1 VVRRAV
7 ACGVP
12 EGEPVAFVAGATG
25 YTGRE
30 VVAALRKRGV
40 RTIAHVRPDSSR
52 IAEFRDRFT
61 ALGAEVDTTAWEPDA
76 ITSAFERLRPTH
88 VFALLGTTR
97 SRARNEGMSAQQAYA
112 RVDYGLTK
120 WLIDAALALGDA
132 PRFVYL
138 SAAGIDPDS
147 KNGYIAA
154 RARAEQCLT
163 ASGLPYTIARPSF
176 ITGPD
181 REEERPLERIGSIVA
196 DGVLAVAGA
205 LGARRLR
212 ERYRSTTA
220 AALARGLV
228 RVAFDPAWAGRIA
241 QSEDLR

>member
-1 VVRRAV
+1 MS
-7 ACGVP
+7 

-30 VVAALRKRGV
+30 VVAALRERGT
-40 RTIAHVRPDSSR
+40 RTVAHVRPDSSR
-52 IAEFRDRFT
+52 VAEFRERFT
-61 ALGAEVDTTAWEPDA
+61 ALGAELDTTAWEPDA
-76 ITSAFERLRPTH
+76 IQQTFARLRPTH

-112 RVDYGLTK
+112 RIDYGLTK
-120 WLIDAALALGDA
+120 WLVDAAVALGTK

-138 SAAGIDPDS
+138 SAAGVDPES
-147 KNGYIAA
+147 KNDYVAA
-154 RARAEQCLT
+154 RARTEQCVKG
-163 ASGLPYTIARPSF
+163 SELPYTIARPSF

-181 REEERPLERIGSIVA
+181 REEDRPLERIGGVVA
-196 DGVLAVAGA
+196 DGVLAFVGV
-205 LGARRLR
+205 LGARKLR

-220 AALARGLV
+220 AQLAHGLV
-228 RVAFDPAWAGRIA
+228 RVAFDPAWASRVA

>member
-1 VVRRAV
+1 
-7 ACGVP
+7 VP

-30 VVAALRKRGV
+30 VVAALRERGV

-52 IAEFRDRFT
+52 KGEFRDRFH
-61 ALGAEVDTTAWEPDA
+61 ALGAEVDTTPWEPDA
-76 ITSAFERLRPTH
+76 ITETFRRLRPTH

-120 WLIDAALALGDA
+120 WLMDAALAVGNS

-138 SAAGIDPDS
+138 SAAGVDGES
-147 KNGYIAA
+147 KNDYVAA
-154 RARAEQCLT
+154 RARTEQSLRN
-163 ASGLPYTIARPSF
+163 SGLSYTIARPSF

-181 REEERPLERIGSIVA
+181 RDDERPLERIGSVVVDGMLA
-196 DGVLAVAGA
+196 LAGVLG
-205 LGARRLR
+205 GRKLR
-212 ERYRSTTA
+212 DRYRSTTA
-220 AALARGLV
+220 AKLARGLV
-228 RVAFDPAWAGRIA
+228 RVAFDPAWAAKVA

>member
-1 VVRRAV
+1 MARRGV

-12 EGEPVAFVAGATG
+12 EGDSVAFVAGATG

-30 VVAALRKRGV
+30 VVAALRRRGV
-40 RTIAHVRPDSSR
+40 RTIAHVRPDSAR
-52 IAEFRDRFT
+52 LAEFRDRFA
-61 ALGAEVDTTAWEPDA
+61 ALGAEIDTTAWEPEA
-76 ITSAFERLRPTH
+76 LASAFDRLRPTH

-97 SRARNEGMSAQQAYA
+97 TRARNEGMSAQQAYA

-120 WLIDAALALGDA
+120 WLIDAALAMHRR

-138 SAAGIDPDS
+138 SAAGVDPAS
-147 KNGYIAA
+147 KNGYVAA
-154 RARAEQCLT
+154 RARTEQCLT
-163 ASGLPYTIARPSF
+163 TSGLPYTIARPSF

-196 DGVLAVAGA
+196 DGVLALAGA

-212 ERYRSTTA
+212 ARYRSTTA

-228 RVAFDPAWAGRIA
+228 RLAFDSSWAGRIA